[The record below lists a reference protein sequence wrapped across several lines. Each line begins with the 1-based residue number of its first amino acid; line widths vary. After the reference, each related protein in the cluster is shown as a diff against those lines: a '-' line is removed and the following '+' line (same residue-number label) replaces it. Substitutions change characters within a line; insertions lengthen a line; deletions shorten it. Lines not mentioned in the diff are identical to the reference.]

1 MKTVAVF
8 TLVILGALGLLQV
21 VAGDAMEK
29 AETTNEAKYA
39 VATFA
44 GGCFWC
50 VESDF
55 EKLPGVVE
63 VISGYSGGHVPNPT
77 YKQVF
82 AGRTG

>member
-44 GGCFWC
+44 GGCF
-50 VESDF
+50 
-55 EKLPGVVE
+55 
-63 VISGYSGGHVPNPT
+63 
-77 YKQVF
+77 
-82 AGRTG
+82 